1 MFKSKV
7 LTKEYMQEYKTKIDN
22 KNPRLEKKIRK
33 RLIRKIN
40 KEIKIGIKY
49 DRTNVFL
56 DLPKNVALGYSL
68 ASKVYDE
75 DYKRI
80 LQEVISEYEG
90 EGIKVNKRP
99 YTPELVC
106 AFDFHLEGVFDNDSQ
121 IYDI

>member
-7 LTKEYMQEYKTKIDN
+7 LTKEYMQKFKTKSDN
-22 KNPRLEKKIRK
+22 ENPRLEKKIRK

-40 KEIKIGIKY
+40 KELKIGIKCG
-49 DRTNVFL
+49 RTNVFL
-56 DLPKNVALGYSL
+56 NFPKNVALGYSL

-75 DYKRI
+75 DFERI
-80 LQEVISEYEG
+80 LREVISEYEG

-99 YTPELVC
+99 FTPELVR